1 MPTIADV
8 ADRTLTWSQP
18 AAMKSVFA
26 LRAASE
32 DAQVGSLAFRSIWG
46 TQATAE
52 SGDESWTFK
61 RVGFFHPRVTVRRAG
76 SDVDVATFHN
86 NTWSGGGSLVVEGGP
101 TFRAS
106 TNLWQTKYEIA
117 TPAGDPLV
125 RLHYGGLFKL
135 HADVEILPAA
145 RALPELALIVLL
157 SWYLA
162 VMLHRDA
169 SAVSAATASA
179 ATM

>member
-1 MPTIADV
+1 MRSISSV
-8 ADRTLTWSQP
+8 ADRTLTWTQP
-18 AAMKSVFA
+18 AALKLVFA
-26 LRAASE
+26 LRAGDE
-32 DAQVGSLAFRSIWG
+32 QVGLLAFRSMFG

-52 SGDESWTFK
+52 SGDEAWTFK
-61 RVGFFHPRVTVRRAG
+61 RTGFFHPRVTVRRPG
-76 SDVDVATFHN
+76 SDDDLATFHN
-86 NTWSGGGSLVVEGGP
+86 NTWSGGGSLVMHGGP

-106 TNLWQTKYEIA
+106 TNFWQTKYEIA
-117 TPAGDPLV
+117 TPEGDPLI

-162 VMLHRDA
+162 VMLYRDA
-169 SAVSAATASA
+169 SAVAAA
-179 ATM
+179 AG